1 MIAFADSVVRPLEQG
16 ASDDDLVIALRRVA
30 LDFQPASKVSGSKRQ
45 SVLEGIGNVGWPVGY
60 GVHSLRHVLQ
70 RPLDTFAIR
79 RVQEL
84 VGVEREDE
92 IGPRLQRLPC
102 DFREARR
109 LEECGIAV
117 QADAQRQAFV
127 LEVGED
133 LARAVER
140 SVVDV
145 GWSGPGW

>member
-16 ASDDDLVIALRRVA
+16 SADDDLVIALRSVA

-84 VGVEREDE
+84 VGVAPEDE
-92 IGPRLQRLPC
+92 FGARLQRPPRGL
-102 DFREARR
+102 RE
-109 LEECGIAV
+109 
-117 QADAQRQAFV
+117 
-127 LEVGED
+127 
-133 LARAVER
+133 
-140 SVVDV
+140 
-145 GWSGPGW
+145 